1 MGLGKKQVLSMS
13 KKNSNIQNQVIL
25 ALLLGF
31 LGLSPIGEPH
41 LIGKLKW
48 IEGGAI
54 GMKPIDWFDFVMHGG
69 SALISLVL
77 LVWIIYSL
85 ITKPKS

>member
-1 MGLGKKQVLSMS
+1 MS

-54 GMKPIDWFDFVMHGG
+54 GMKPIDWFDFRHARRI
-69 SALISLVL
+69 SSHFPSSISLDHLFINYEAKVL
-77 LVWIIYSL
+77 VLRIYKL
-85 ITKPKS
+85 KF